1 VFPFYAGVYFDPE
14 AQPDEKPLV
23 WNSFKVFPEHRLL
36 DDIDAAIHQLDPSAP
51 GVLRGGLRF
60 HVDGLEFPPEV
71 DLVFWPRITAAEVD
85 PKLRIPFQASV
96 VSRGGRPVWVG
107 VADGRYRL
115 TIPHPGKIIRS
126 KSVSPSSRP
135 IPPDDSTQRF
145 HWLLEIDTSA
155 LPAEVEVRGKT
166 IDLPP
171 ARARLLEEIK
181 LTGPADR
188 APFDLTEGFFRWAP
202 ILGAAKYSLE
212 IVPVKANEQG
222 ISVHMLCGG
231 FETEATAVCL
241 GVAPDQDG
249 LLNRLASK
257 FRPGGLGK
265 WQVFAMDPTGR
276 RIGAVVGGERTF
288 VVARGLERR
297 K

>member
-1 VFPFYAGVYFDPE
+1 ILGAPEMTAKEVELPQGPAEYLYRRSLDASIPPWERGKAAFAEGRSLAGSGDRDGALDAYRRAFELVRSVFPFYAGVDPD
-14 AQPDEKPLV
+14 AQPDTKPLV
-23 WNSFKVFPEHRLL
+23 WNSFGMFPEHRLL

-71 DLVFWPRITAAEVD
+71 DLTFSPRITAAEVD
-85 PKLRIPFQASV
+85 PKLFIPFLPSV

-115 TIPHPGKIIRS
+115 TISHASRS
-126 KSVSPSSRP
+126 FSPSF
-135 IPPDDSTQRF
+135 PPDDSKQRF
-145 HWLLEIDTSA
+145 FSLLEIDYSA

-166 IDLPP
+166 IDLPL

-202 ILGAAKYSLE
+202 IPGAAKYRLE
-212 IVPVKANEQG
+212 
-222 ISVHMLCGG
+222 
-231 FETEATAVCL
+231 L
-241 GVAPDQDG
+241 GVVKVNELSDESHQ
-249 LLNRLASK
+249 
-257 FRPGGLGK
+257 
-265 WQVFAMDPTGR
+265 
-276 RIGAVVGGERTF
+276 
-288 VVARGLERR
+288 
-297 K
+297 